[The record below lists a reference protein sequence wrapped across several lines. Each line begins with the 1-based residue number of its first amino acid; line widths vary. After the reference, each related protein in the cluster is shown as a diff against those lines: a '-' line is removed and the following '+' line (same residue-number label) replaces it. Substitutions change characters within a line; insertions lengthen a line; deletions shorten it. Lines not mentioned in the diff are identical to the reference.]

1 MGFAT
6 KKRLY
11 RHMAF
16 AHNVDPALEDNEAN
30 RDLILNPPPLD
41 LSEADC
47 GKKSRRGRRKGAKN
61 RLKLDPDTGQLVRT
75 LIKRPRKQSPSSKKL
90 RALTSS
96 VTSGASTSN
105 ITSHPSTHHSHPT
118 LASVSAEESIL
129 LTDPASLWS
138 AAMASWPPVTVAPP
152 TFP

>member
-1 MGFAT
+1 MSKCHNKVT
-6 KKRLY
+6 KYMYK
-11 RHMAF
+11 HSKS
-16 AHNVDPALEDNEAN
+16 
-30 RDLILNPPPLD
+30 
-41 LSEADC
+41 LSCLKNNHFPSYFSDDS

-75 LIKRPRKQSPSSKKL
+75 LIKRPRKQSPSSKKS
-90 RALTSS
+90 RPTITSS
-96 VTSGASTSN
+96 VMSGASTSN
-105 ITSHPSTHHSHPT
+105 ITSNPSTHHSHPT

-152 TFP
+152 TFSSI